1 MPILGVIDSAKSG
14 NLGNPA
20 WESISTYSGGA
31 TSVITIGSIPS
42 TYKHLR
48 LVARLKD
55 SRSPVA
61 YSGTNLSFNTTGGTS
76 YGYTYLYGDDRIT
89 GQPVEDSSSG
99 ASFIFLSTPGAG
111 TTTANVYSFTILDI
125 FDYQNTSKFTS
136 VQGVSS
142 YVDPGGAYL
151 GGQSA
156 PSVSGT
162 WASTSVVSSII
173 LTPNNANYAANV
185 RVSLYG
191 IKG

>member
-20 WESISTYSGGA
+20 WDSIATYSGGA
-31 TSVITIGSIPS
+31 ASSITIGSIPS
-42 TYKHLR
+42 TYKYLR

-61 YSGTNLSFNTTGGTS
+61 YSGTLLSFNTTGGTS
-76 YGYTYLYGDDRIT
+76 YGYTYLYGDNRVT
-89 GQPVEDSSSG
+89 GQPVEDSSSA
-99 ASFIFLSTPGAG
+99 ASFVFLSTPGAG
-111 TTTANVYSFTILDI
+111 TSSSNVYSYTVLDI

-136 VQGVSS
+136 VQGVST
-142 YVDPGGAYL
+142 YVDVGGAYL
-151 GGQSA
+151 GGQA
-156 PSVSGT
+156 GVSVSGT
-162 WASTSVVSSII
+162 WADTSVVSSII
-173 LTPNNANYAANV
+173 LTPTNPNYASNV